1 MTDQPE
7 EKKSIMTFPCDFVI
21 KVFGVPSDDF
31 ENHVIAMIS
40 KHYADFA
47 ESSIVR
53 RPSKDGKYVAYSI
66 NIHVNSQEQLDN
78 IYRDLTANPLVLMA
92 L

>member
-1 MTDQPE
+1 MTTEDNKPLLE
-7 EKKSIMTFPCDFVI
+7 FPCDFII
-21 KVFGVPSDDF
+21 KIFGVPSEAFDRNVLDII
-31 ENHVIAMIS
+31 N
-40 KHYADFA
+40 KHYPDFA
-47 ESSIVR
+47 ESSITR

-66 NIHVNSQEQLDN
+66 SVHVKSQEQLDN

>member
-1 MTDQPE
+1 MTTPE
-7 EKKSIMTFPCDFVI
+7 DKKSLLEFPCDFVI
-21 KVFGVPSDDF
+21 KIFGVDSPEFDSGVIGILT
-31 ENHVIAMIS
+31 NHFS
-40 KHYADFA
+40 DFA
-47 ESSIVR
+47 DSAITR

-66 NIHVNSQEQLDN
+66 SLYVHSQEQLDN